1 MNSQVLINPSEMKS
15 RYREKYVGYIYLSA
29 ARVLF
34 GNTWRQILKENGFAN
49 LYENYPDGEWGPRM
63 RTTEKMRSS
72 FASFLMERSHL
83 SLAEL
88 TELGERAF
96 LSYEGPL
103 LRYSDVK
110 HTRACLSAI
119 LGQNCAEDGN
129 LLPSCLKERR
139 ELINREIAQLEAT
152 AAEDG
157 NLLLS
162 YLKERRELLN
172 KEIARLED
180 TAAEEERK
188 KKYTELAIE
197 RVKLLDKRDLARRA
211 VINCE
216 ERVKEIEK
224 ELGL

>member
-1 MNSQVLINPSEMKS
+1 MNSQVLINPSEMNS
-15 RYREKYVGYIYLSA
+15 RYREKYVGYTYLSA

-34 GNTWRQILKENGFAN
+34 GNPWHQILKENGFAN
-49 LYENYPDGEWGPRM
+49 LYETYPDGEWSPRM

-96 LSYEGPL
+96 LSYDGPL
-103 LRYSDVK
+103 LRYSCIK
-110 HTRACLSAI
+110 HARACLPAI
-119 LGQNCAEDGN
+119 LGQNCAKDN
-129 LLPSCLKERR
+129 LLLSCLKERR
-139 ELINREIAQLEAT
+139 ELINREIAQLE
-152 AAEDG
+152 
-157 NLLLS
+157 
-162 YLKERRELLN
+162 
-172 KEIARLED
+172 D

-188 KKYTELAIE
+188 KNYTALAVE

-211 VINCE
+211 AESCE
-216 ERVKEIEK
+216 ARVKEIEK